1 MTETVTIPKQEYRLL
16 LKCKHIVDSE
26 FEGKFSKKFIKAI
39 KESEKAY
46 KRGEF
51 VTVKDSKERKKLFD
65 SL

>member
-1 MTETVTIPKQEYRLL
+1 MTETITIPKEEYRLL
-16 LKCKHIVDSE
+16 VKCRHIVESE

-46 KRGEF
+46 KKGEF
-51 VTVKDSKERKKLFD
+51 VTVKSSQERRKLFD